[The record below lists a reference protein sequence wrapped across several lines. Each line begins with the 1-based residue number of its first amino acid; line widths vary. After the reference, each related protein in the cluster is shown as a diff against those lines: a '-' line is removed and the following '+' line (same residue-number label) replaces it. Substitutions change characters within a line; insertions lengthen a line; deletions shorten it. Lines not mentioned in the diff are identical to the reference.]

1 MSKILSV
8 FKIIYNFLLFIIFIK
23 RLNRKSILAW
33 KLESALISG
42 NIKNNKKIN
51 KLFEKYLGKI
61 FFSLSKINL
70 MENNS
75 IKDFLK
81 SDLNYKLKSNSAY
94 NLIYLENLVRYFQF
108 FSNFTNY
115 YIIRRHYLEK
125 LIEFQNNTKFIYLKS
140 LKACL
145 ELNKPQL
152 ISKFIK
158 TKYYF
163 RNRLIFNQQLSEI
176 INYSKFLQSNGKK
189 KILKYNKIEN
199 KEYLK
204 KISKSKVLVSGPQKS
219 FKKLKGKQIFVLA
232 NYLVNK
238 NNNKIISYYNIE
250 NGRYILKNYELFL
263 KKNKK
268 NNISEILNCLIYAC
282 FKGDELNKIKKKNF
296 LKNIFFKNK
305 RTYYTADSILLN
317 NFGAFNVQNI
327 IYDLLIYSP
336 KKINVTQISFFLG
349 EKVYNKNYIK
359 QRNWL
364 SSKKVKKILYDKK
377 FMLTVLRQHEVF
389 SNFSF
394 LRNLWLRK
402 IVNVSSDVKKYIKL
416 LELNYAIELD
426 KKFLDKY

>member
-1 MSKILSV
+1 MSRILSV
-8 FKIIYNFLLFIIFIK
+8 LKLIYNFLLFIIFIK

-33 KLESALISG
+33 KLESAFISD
-42 NIKNNKKIN
+42 NTENKKKIN
-51 KLFEKYLGKI
+51 KLLERYFEKI
-61 FFSLSKINL
+61 FFSLSKINFT
-70 MENNS
+70 EKNS

-81 SDLNYKLKSNSAY
+81 SDVNYKLKSNSAY
-94 NLIYLENLVRYFQF
+94 NLIYLENLVRYFQK

-115 YIIRRHYLEK
+115 YIIRRYYLEK

-145 ELNKPQL
+145 ELNKPEL
-152 ISKFIK
+152 VSKFIK

-163 RNRLIFNQQLSEI
+163 QNRIIFNQQLSEI
-176 INYSKFLQSNGKK
+176 RNYSKFLQSNGKK

-199 KEYLK
+199 KEYLN
-204 KISKSKVLVSGPQKS
+204 KISKSKVLVSGPRKS
-219 FKKLKGKQIFVLA
+219 LKNLKGKQIFVLT

-238 NNNKIISYYNIE
+238 NNNKIISYYNIG

-263 KKNKK
+263 IKNKK
-268 NNISEILNCLIYAC
+268 SNISEILNCLIYAC
-282 FKGDELNKIKKKNF
+282 FKGDELNKIMKKHF

-336 KKINVTQISFFLG
+336 KKINVTQISFYLG
-349 EKVYNKNYIK
+349 KKLYDKNYVK
-359 QRNWL
+359 LRNWL
-364 SSKKVKKILYDKK
+364 SSKKKKKILYDKK
-377 FMLTVLRQHEVF
+377 FMLTILRQHEVF

-394 LRNLWLRK
+394 LRNLWCRK
-402 IVNVSSDVKKYIKL
+402 IFNVSSDVKKYIKL
-416 LELNYAIELD
+416 SELNYAIELD
-426 KKFLDKY
+426 KKFSYKY